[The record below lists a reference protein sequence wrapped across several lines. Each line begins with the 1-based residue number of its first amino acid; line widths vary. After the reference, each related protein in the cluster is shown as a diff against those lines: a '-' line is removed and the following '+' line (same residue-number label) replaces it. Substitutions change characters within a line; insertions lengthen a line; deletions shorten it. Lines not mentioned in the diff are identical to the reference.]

1 MRAAVYYRRSTNIQ
15 EHSIDMQRQVALN
28 RSTSMLIPID
38 LEFIDDAISA
48 RKTDICD
55 RPALASLFHEIE
67 QGTITTLFVY
77 KRDRLARIALQYL
90 ELYQTLKKYK
100 VKVIFTSENEFPM
113 LFTPVGELI
122 ELLMAGIIQR
132 EGEQIVERITE
143 TIKANFLSGKFP
155 GTLPYGYSYDCN
167 TKEITRIESELAIV
181 ISIYEAFQAGKSVP
195 QIRTELTDQ
204 GTLRRDKPWKTNE
217 IKSILENSTYMGERV
232 LQFAGD
238 PIKRPFPILSVVD
251 EITWMAVQDKLQE
264 SVAERHPKTEKPVIH
279 YALQDLVI
287 CKLCEKALV
296 GRAFSNNSQPYL
308 AYYCTSHRQVKLD
321 KTFLEQLVFDHCTQ
335 FFKSL
340 IKSDFPKLH
349 TRFQQK
355 NLLSLEKHIA
365 MISARINQL
374 NQQLMSKTE
383 KWLFEPIP
391 FEKVKLEEHLIN
403 IFEKLEQSEQQ
414 KAGFV
419 KDLELIKLP
428 VSNTQNYITDNEPLD
443 EDMNKYS
450 TLFKDLISS
459 ISIDENNM
467 EITYKHPFLTT
478 KEVLFNA
485 TG

>member
-48 RKTDICD
+48 RKTEISD
-55 RPALASLFHEIE
+55 RPALTSLLHEIE

-90 ELYQTLKKYK
+90 ELYQTLKKHK

-143 TIKANFLSGKFP
+143 TIKANFLRGKFP
-155 GTLPYGYSYDCN
+155 GTLPYGYSYDN
-167 TKEITRIESELAIV
+167 GTRVITRIESELTIV
-181 ISIYEAFQAGKSVP
+181 LSIYEAFQSGKSIP
-195 QIRTELTDQ
+195 QIKTELSEKNI
-204 GTLRRDKPWKTNE
+204 LRRGKPWKLNN
-217 IKSILENSTYMGERV
+217 IRVVLENSTYMGERV
-232 LQFAGD
+232 LQFAGN
-238 PIKRPFPILSVVD
+238 PIKRLFPDLSVVD
-251 EITWMAVQDKLQE
+251 ELTWVAVQDKLQE
-264 SVAERHPKTEKPVIH
+264 SLKEKKPKFDKPIIH
-279 YALQDLVI
+279 YALQDLVK
-287 CKLCEKALV
+287 CKHCGDALV
-296 GRAFSNNSQPYL
+296 GRTYSSNSQPV
-308 AYYCTSHRQVKLD
+308 YCCKSHSQVRLD
-321 KTFLEQLVFDHCTQ
+321 KAFLEQLVLEHCMQ

-355 NLLSLEKHIA
+355 NLLSLEKHITTITA
-365 MISARINQL
+365 KINLL
-374 NQQLMSKTE
+374 NQQLMNKTE
-383 KWLFEPIP
+383 KWLFEAAT
-391 FEKVKLEEHLIN
+391 FEKDKLEENLIQ
-403 IFEKLEQSEQQ
+403 IFEKLEESEQQ
-414 KAGFV
+414 KANFL
-419 KDLELIKLP
+419 KEIELIKLP
-428 VSNTQNYITDNEPLD
+428 ITDTQNYIFENEQI
-443 EDMNKYS
+443 EVEINNYS
-450 TLFKDLISS
+450 SMFKDLIFS

-467 EITYKHPFLTT
+467 EIHYKHPFLST
-478 KEVLFNA
+478 KEVLFYA